1 MSGEEKAMKLALE
14 GHNLLIVG
22 TAGSG
27 KTYLVNKL
35 AESLIKLGKHVQI
48 TCSTGIA
55 CSNYLKATTVHKFCG
70 LADGRNNT
78 KDIPE
83 IVKSHSALLNQ
94 IEQCDVLFID
104 ECSMISEQ
112 TLAQIEKACSVKD
125 NNKYFGGM
133 QVILVGDFYQLPPVP
148 NKHMKDMGNYLFRS
162 NIFINCFPHTVYL
175 KENFRTKEHMLINAI
190 HEVNIGHP
198 SQSTMQYI
206 KSLPL
211 PNSETLSLKLFATN
225 DLVTDYNRKCLL
237 EMIGDICQYTEK
249 DKGSSTPLKAC
260 QAERHI
266 WLKVG
271 VPVVLIRNLTD
282 VLVNGLQGTITALA
296 KEGPTVTF
304 PSINIT
310 TRISIVNFAGK

>member
-1 MSGEEKAMKLALE
+1 
-14 GHNLLIVG
+14 
-22 TAGSG
+22 
-27 KTYLVNKL
+27 
-35 AESLIKLGKHVQI
+35 
-48 TCSTGIA
+48 
-55 CSNYLKATTVHKFCG
+55 
-70 LADGRNNT
+70 
-78 KDIPE
+78 
-83 IVKSHSALLNQ
+83 
-94 IEQCDVLFID
+94 
-104 ECSMISEQ
+104 
-112 TLAQIEKACSVKD
+112 
-125 NNKYFGGM
+125 
-133 QVILVGDFYQLPPVP
+133 
-148 NKHMKDMGNYLFRS
+148 MKDMGNYLFRS

-237 EMIGDICQYTEK
+237 EMIGDICQYTAK

-282 VLVNGLQGTITALA
+282 VLVNGMQGTITALA

-310 TRISIVNFAGK
+310 TRISRVNFAGK